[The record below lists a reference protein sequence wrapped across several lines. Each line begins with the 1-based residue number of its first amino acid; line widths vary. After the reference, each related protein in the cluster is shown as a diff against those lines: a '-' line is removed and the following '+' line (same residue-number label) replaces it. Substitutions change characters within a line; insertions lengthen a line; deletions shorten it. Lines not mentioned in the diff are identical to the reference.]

1 MKSAYW
7 FVIERILILSACVTG
22 IACTNYNDVLN
33 LQRELF
39 ANYTP
44 SIRPKINQ
52 SEAITVYADFRL
64 ISILSF
70 DEKAA
75 TFETLCFLAFS
86 WVDEKIRWDP
96 SIVNIT
102 SMYLHPSSLWLPQTF
117 LQNSASAQMNV
128 NTGDKVGQNV
138 LIHSNGAALHVYGFR
153 QQDVTRISCIFPSTD
168 TAVKYRF

>member
-75 TFETLCFLAFS
+75 TFETLFFGIQL
-86 WVDEKIRWDP
+86 
-96 SIVNIT
+96 
-102 SMYLHPSSLWLPQTF
+102 
-117 LQNSASAQMNV
+117 
-128 NTGDKVGQNV
+128 GG
-138 LIHSNGAALHVYGFR
+138 
-153 QQDVTRISCIFPSTD
+153 
-168 TAVKYRF
+168 